1 MFAGNPTEDGAT
13 LLEDHTFNITYRT
26 PETAESH
33 SQPLLSCCVLAC
45 CSANPNDPN
54 QRKFDLTSKQ
64 YTQQGALR
72 TVDSKEVKGSSNRK
86 VTRDQV
92 PTPRTTWPCPPRGH
106 TPSPLPVST
115 ARAGAFA
122 AGLSWAR
129 FEFTGLTAS
138 ADQERDHHIHPN
150 HRHRAAND
158 GPAARRAIRDDA
170 AILQRHMPR
179 RVRAALVQK
188 G

>member
-106 TPSPLPVST
+106 TPSPPPCINRTRGCIRGGPQLGEV
-115 ARAGAFA
+115 RIHR
-122 AGLSWAR
+122 LNR
-129 FEFTGLTAS
+129 F
-138 ADQERDHHIHPN
+138 
-150 HRHRAAND
+150 
-158 GPAARRAIRDDA
+158 RRSRKRPPYSSEPSSPCCKRWTRCPTSDT
-170 AILQRHMPR
+170 
-179 RVRAALVQK
+179 
-188 G
+188 